1 MDDRSEPPAVAN
13 ATGPSIEHFEIERS
27 IAKGGMAEV
36 YEASGFSPDGE
47 RMQVCIKKILPHLTR
62 DSASMSMF
70 MDEARL
76 ASSLHHPNIVQVYD
90 LCISQERDYFIV
102 MEYVA
107 GLDVSRLLRR
117 ARRADRPVPI
127 PVAVRIVQEVCAA
140 LRYAH
145 EKRDADGRSMRII
158 HRDISPQNI
167 LVARDGAVKL
177 TDFGIA
183 KSTVVMTTTAVG
195 LLKGKY
201 GYMSPEQARGE
212 PVDHRSDLFNV
223 GIILYELVTGRRC
236 FKGES
241 DFETLELMRNAVVE
255 PPRSFEPGLSDEL
268 QRVILTA
275 LARHPRDRFQTAD
288 ALERALVLCPGVH
301 PCSREELAAYVE
313 TAAEPSSPASAD
325 IPGSN
330 SLSLSSLVKAAEP
343 LPSAST
349 RPTESV
355 GAAVFRTLRRS
366 WQWLAAGAAAGA
378 LLGATSAGLARL
390 DPPPGP
396 ATPDDALI
404 LIDSEPDGARVF
416 LDGIELAHPTPVAV
430 TRPRDAR
437 ALAVRIVHPNGGEAS
452 DAIEIAGREL
462 VDLSVDLDPV
472 TETARSRAHLWVES
486 VPRGEVYLDGRPAGA
501 SGRWVEVPADESF
514 EVSVR
519 AGEDEVNLR
528 LELTPGDWHR
538 LVVDLSDVW
547 L

>member
-1 MDDRSEPPAVAN
+1 
-13 ATGPSIEHFEIERS
+13 
-27 IAKGGMAEV
+27 MAEV
-36 YEASGFSPDGE
+36 YEATGFSPTGE
-47 RMQVCIKKILPHLTR
+47 RMRVCIKKILPHLTR
-62 DSASMSMF
+62 DPASMSMF
-70 MDEARL
+70 EDEARL

-102 MEYVA
+102 MEYVD

-127 PVAVRIVQEVCAA
+127 PVAVRIVQEVCEA

-167 LVARDGAVKL
+167 LVSKDGAVKL

-183 KSTVVMTTTAVG
+183 KSTIVMTTTAVG

-236 FKGES
+236 FKGEN
-241 DFETLELMRNAVVE
+241 DFETLELMRNAVVR
-255 PPRSFEPGLSDEL
+255 PPRSLEPGLSEAL
-268 QRVILTA
+268 EQVVVTA

-301 PCSREELAAYVE
+301 PCTREELAAYVD
-313 TAAEPSSPASAD
+313 TAAEPSSPASVD
-325 IPGSN
+325 IPGSS

-349 RPTESV
+349 RPTEPLGASILGTIRRTWRPLAV
-355 GAAVFRTLRRS
+355 GAATGALVGAI
-366 WQWLAAGAAAGA
+366 AAGW
-378 LLGATSAGLARL
+378 ARL
-390 DPPPGP
+390 DPAPPPTG
-396 ATPDDALI
+396 TPDALV

-416 LDGIELAHPTPVAV
+416 LDGIELAHATPVAV
-430 TRPRDAR
+430 TRPRDAPS
-437 ALAVRIVHPNGGEAS
+437 LAVRVVHPDGAEVS
-452 DAIEIAGREL
+452 DTIEIAGRDFVEQ
-462 VDLSVDLDPV
+462 SVDLQPATV
-472 TETARSRAHLWVES
+472 PARPTAHLWVES
-486 VPRGEVYLDGRPAGA
+486 VLRAEIRVDGRPAGA
-501 SGRWVEVPADESF
+501 SGRWVEVPADASF
-514 EVSVR
+514 ELSVR
-519 AGEDEVNLR
+519 ADEDEVNLR
-528 LELTPGDWHR
+528 LELSPGDWRR